1 MSGLHYLLIN
11 CSGFRASMGFD
22 GVLVVF
28 FFILPSGC
36 WSFSGCFL
44 GFWTCWHFGVSSCR
58 LCSAMV

>member
-11 CSGFRASMGFD
+11 CSGFRASVGFD

-28 FFILPSGC
+28 FFSLPGGC
-36 WSFSGCFL
+36 WSFLGCFL
-44 GFWTCWHFGVSSCR
+44 GGSSCR